1 MTLPRLPTLA
11 LLCTIGFLVGS
22 DKPAERPAD
31 PQSKYEPRSNPG
43 KGQAFLQKFV
53 GDWDVVKLL
62 HLRSGEPLRITGE
75 CRHTMM
81 HEGRFLKSEFVFQ
94 HDGSKT
100 TGLGMIGFEAES
112 GIFTSVWTDSRSTRM
127 SLRQSKD
134 PFDGKEIV
142 LYGRSLN
149 DDGKAPRRSRTV
161 TRLEEDGR
169 KIVHHAYVT
178 TADGK
183 EHLFMELLMTRKGK
197 GAAPSH

>member
-1 MTLPRLPTLA
+1 MLLRKFQVLA
-11 LLCTIGFLVGS
+11 VFGALSFLTGS
-22 DKPAERPAD
+22 DSPAQSQAD
-31 PQSKYEPRSNPG
+31 PQSKVEPRSNPG
-43 KGQAFLQKFV
+43 IGQKFLQTFA

-62 HLRSGEPLRITGE
+62 HLRSGDPLRITGE
-75 CRHTMM
+75 CHQTMV
-81 HEGRFLKSEFVFQ
+81 HDGRFLKSEFVF
-94 HDGSKT
+94 HHNGAKT

-142 LYGRSLN
+142 LHGRSLN
-149 DDGKAPRRSRTV
+149 DGGKERLRSRTV
-161 TRLEEDGR
+161 TRLEEDGQ

-183 EHLFMELLMTRKGK
+183 EHLFMELLMTKKGK
-197 GAAPSH
+197 TTSPGR